1 MIDKE
6 KLAVGL
12 DAGSFRTRCVI
23 LLKEDAR
30 LRYLGHGEVP
40 SMGWN
45 KSRLADQAALTG
57 CVQAAVPQAEEEARV
72 QVDAMVVGIG
82 CRTLDGDNTRGRGA
96 FGRTHVVRLGD
107 LADAI
112 E

>member
-23 LLKEDAR
+23 LLKDDAR
-30 LRYLGHGEVP
+30 LRFLGHGEVP

-57 CVQAAVPQAEEEARV
+57 CVQAAVREAEEEARV
-72 QVDAMVVGIG
+72 QVDAMAVGIG
-82 CRTLDGDNTRGRGA
+82 GCTLHGRTGLGRNE
-96 FGRTHVVRLGD
+96 FGR
-107 LADAI
+107 
-112 E
+112 